1 LPKIKYKERKLMMLG
16 LENKVVLVT
25 GGNRGIGAAIVALLE
40 DFEAKVA
47 YTYRSG
53 PGPRG
58 SLALQADVTDGTAME
73 NVAAEIESKLGPI
86 YGVVANAGIN
96 RDALFSKLTHE
107 EWDAVIGTNLTGVY
121 HTLQPVIPGMYDRR
135 DGAIVFI
142 SSLVGEQGN
151 IGQANYAAAKAGQI
165 GLAKTIALE
174 GARYNVRCNVVAPGF
189 TETDMVKAI
198 PEPVKEKIL
207 QTIPLRR
214 FARLDEIAW
223 ATAFLLSPI
232 AAGYITGT
240 VLSVNGGRHT

>member
-1 LPKIKYKERKLMMLG
+1 MLG

-53 PGPRG
+53 EGPRG
-58 SLALQADVTDGTAME
+58 ALAIQADVDNAAAME
-73 NVAAEIESKLGPI
+73 AAAAEVESKLGPI

-96 RDALFSKLTHE
+96 RDALFSRMTHE
-107 EWDAVIGTNLTGVY
+107 EWDAVISTNLTGIY
-121 HTLQPVIPGMYDRR
+121 NTLRPIIPGMFYRK
-135 DGAIVFI
+135 DGAVVFI
-142 SSLVGEQGN
+142 SSVVGEQGN
-151 IGQANYAAAKAGQI
+151 IGQSNYSATKAAQI
-165 GLAKTIALE
+165 GLAKTLGLE

-189 TETDMVKAI
+189 TETDMVKSI
-198 PEPVKEKIL
+198 PDAVKEKIL

-223 ATAFLLSPI
+223 ATAFLLSPL